1 MKQAITLTIK
11 GRVQNVGFRFSA
23 LRKAEEL
30 NINGYVKNQIDGTVY
45 IEAEGE
51 PEKLNKF
58 INWCH
63 EGPPAANVQQVN
75 KQEIGIKDYKV
86 FVIK

>member
-1 MKQAITLTIK
+1 MKQAITLTII

-75 KQEIGIKDYKV
+75 KQEIGTKDYKG